1 MKKFLVL
8 LSLMLFAVTAFAAD
22 WNFYGSARVATWYNV
37 KDKKY
42 ELANDGVD
50 EELTDMDFYLQ
61 GNSRIGAK
69 VKNGNL
75 SGRFEYGTGVNLRLL
90 YGKYNFGG
98 FTMLVGQ
105 DYTPMDYLNSGQAW
119 DTDAGLLGVG
129 LYYEGRQPQIKFG
142 FGDFE
147 FALVKPKVTGFSN
160 ASPDKETYVVPKLE
174 AAYKAKLDMVSLKL
188 SALYQITDAKWEK
201 ADKSGWNSDTVSAY
215 SVAGY
220 VGADF
225 SVVKLGLNASYT
237 VNAGNAGLAS
247 FLKSGGANV
256 AAKAMYFDDDV
267 QDTNTIMFAAMV
279 GGTLTD
285 MLKWELGYGYRVD
298 NFDSDVKDKLGYEKD
313 NQITQIVYGQVP
325 VTLAK
330 GVFIVPEAGIVMYG
344 RDAAS
349 DTKLGSNTYFG
360 AKWQIN
366 F

>member
-8 LSLMLFAVTAFAAD
+8 LSVMLFAVAAFAAD
-22 WNFYGSARVATWYNV
+22 WNFYGSARIATWYEI

-42 ELANDGVD
+42 NKYFEGID
-50 EELTDMDFYLQ
+50 EDETQLKMFLQ
-61 GNSRIGAK
+61 SNSRVGAK

-105 DYTPMDYLNSGQAW
+105 TYTPMDYLNSNQAW
-119 DTDAGLLGVG
+119 GTDAGLLGVG

-147 FALVKPKVTGFSN
+147 LALVVPKTAGFKN
-160 ASPDKETYVVPKLE
+160 ATPDKETYIIPKLE
-174 AAYKAKLDMVSLKL
+174 AAYKAKFDMVSLKL
-188 SALYQITDAKWEK
+188 SGLYQMTDAKWEK
-201 ADKSGWNSDTVSAY
+201 ADKSGWNSDTITAY

-225 SVVKLGLNASYT
+225 SVVKLGFNASYT
-237 VNAGNAGLAS
+237 VNAGNAGLI
-247 FLKSGGANV
+247 KSNEDNIGGF
-256 AAKAMYFDDDV
+256 AMFFDDDV
-267 QDTNTIMFAAMV
+267 QDTNTLMLAAMI

-285 MLKWELGYGYRVD
+285 MLRWEVGYGYRID
-298 NFDSDVKDKLGYEKD
+298 NYDSDVKDVLGWEKD
-313 NQITQIVYGQVP
+313 SQTGQAVYAQLP

-330 GVFIVPEAGIVMYG
+330 GVFIVPEAGIIMLDRNPVT
-344 RDAAS
+344 DAKA
-349 DTKLGSNTYFG
+349 GSNTYFG